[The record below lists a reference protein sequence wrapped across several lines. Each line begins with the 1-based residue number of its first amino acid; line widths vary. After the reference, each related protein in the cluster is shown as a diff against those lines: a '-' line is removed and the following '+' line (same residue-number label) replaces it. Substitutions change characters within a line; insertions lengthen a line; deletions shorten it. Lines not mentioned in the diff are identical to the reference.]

1 MLHIEEKIK
10 NKTYEISLN
19 SNGII
24 IGSFVNIDGFFYYN
38 PSKERLQ
45 GFWSEEFLKSLINSI
60 LMELENMAMEDINT
74 TVVGSQLLKTL

>member
-1 MLHIEEKIK
+1 MLQVTEKVK

-45 GFWSEEFLKSLINSI
+45 GFWSEEFLKSLTS
-60 LMELENMAMEDINT
+60 ELEKLNRPLNKGIEEYFHLEI
-74 TVVGSQLLKTL
+74 

>member
-38 PSKERLQ
+38 PSKERCH
-45 GFWSEEFLKSLINSI
+45 GIGEERPLLIKRA
-60 LMELENMAMEDINT
+60 LEKIYPDI
-74 TVVGSQLLKTL
+74 SFK

>member
-45 GFWSEEFLKSLINSI
+45 GFWSEEFLKSLTN
-60 LMELENMAMEDINT
+60 ELEKLNYTLNKSINEYFELQT
-74 TVVGSQLLKTL
+74 